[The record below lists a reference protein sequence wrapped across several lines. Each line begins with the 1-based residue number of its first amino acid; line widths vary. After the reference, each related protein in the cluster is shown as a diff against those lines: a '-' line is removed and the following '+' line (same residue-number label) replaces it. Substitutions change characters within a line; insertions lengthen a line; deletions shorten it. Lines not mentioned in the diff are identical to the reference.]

1 MNERQIKERSREG
14 SVKGE
19 IIKEKEWN
27 KEGMKGSGH
36 EGRKEEKNY
45 GRTNK
50 EKKGVRL
57 ERREEGR
64 VVEGKERL
72 NEGRI
77 KGRSRKGGGK
87 QEIIVEE
94 KTF

>member
-36 EGRKEEKNY
+36 KGRKEEKIMD
-45 GRTNK
+45 GQ
-50 EKKGVRL
+50 
-57 ERREEGR
+57 
-64 VVEGKERL
+64 
-72 NEGRI
+72 I
-77 KGRSRKGGGK
+77 KRKRA
-87 QEIIVEE
+87 
-94 KTF
+94 